1 MEARRALRAVAFVPH
16 PAGLVPLVGL
26 GAGDVPGEVHPFQ
39 TGPGLRI
46 RDQVVD
52 REIAVRRVPQ
62 YGVRR
67 AAVAQSAGQPAG
79 IDSGD
84 GGQAVAVQPG
94 IEMPVAAIVGRIGDI
109 GAEYA
114 AQRRR
119 GRRLDILFVGPD
131 IADMREGEGDNLG
144 GVGRIGEDFLIAG
157 ERGVETQL
165 AQHRLRRAG
174 AAAPEH
180 RPVIQK
186 QARRRPAGPGR
197 GNLRRRPVAGAR
209 GRLGRGG
216 RLHRQSVV
224 LGRNRRPFWLEIAGS
239 ENAERRALGRD
250 GPPCRSSA
258 GAAAPGA
265 NRAAIR
271 HIGGPESAADGNRSV
286 DSGGQ
291 LMAQLMSPDSAGK
304 PGIGLGWPLID
315 RAGTGDGQMADA
327 ILRDRIKANSKK
339 R

>member
-1 MEARRALRAVAFVPH
+1 MEARFALPAVAFVPR

-39 TGPGLRI
+39 TGPGPGVV
-46 RDQVVD
+46 DQVAD

-62 YGVRR
+62 HRVRR
-67 AAVAQSAGQPAG
+67 AAVAQAPGQAAGVDAG
-79 IDSGD
+79 NRR
-84 GGQAVAVQPG
+84 QAVAVQPG
-94 IEMPVAAIVGRIGDI
+94 VQMPVAAIVGRIGDI

-131 IADMREGEGDNLG
+131 IADMREGEGDDLG

-157 ERGVETQL
+157 ERGVETQF
-165 AQHRLRRAG
+165 AQHRPRRAG

-180 RPVIQK
+180 RAVVEK
-186 QARRRPAGPGR
+186 QSRRRPAGPGC

-216 RLHRQSVV
+216 RLHRRSVV
-224 LGRNRRPFWLEIAGS
+224 LGRNRRPFSVEIAGS
-239 ENAERRALGRD
+239 ECPGLRALRRD

-258 GAAAPGA
+258 GAAAPGP

-271 HIGGPESAADGNRSV
+271 HIGRPESAADGNRSV
-286 DSGGQ
+286 DSGG
-291 LMAQLMSPDSAGK
+291 
-304 PGIGLGWPLID
+304 
-315 RAGTGDGQMADA
+315 
-327 ILRDRIKANSKK
+327 
-339 R
+339 